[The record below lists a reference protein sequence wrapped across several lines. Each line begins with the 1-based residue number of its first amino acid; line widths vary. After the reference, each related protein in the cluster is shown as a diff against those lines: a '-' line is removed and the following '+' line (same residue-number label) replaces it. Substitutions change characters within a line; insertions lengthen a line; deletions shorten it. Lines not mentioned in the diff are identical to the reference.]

1 MNLLN
6 IIINNSLNLKN
17 NKLTIKKVKLEKFSR
32 MDISLKLAQSLLFMP
47 AESDNYPSLE
57 EDAIK
62 KSNSLEISDA
72 TFGECIPRN
81 ELLYLDERRE
91 QIERIDE
98 RSPLFYKDERRC
110 DLYEL
115 DERRCLLRGLDDLDG
130 PNFPVNRRKKILIV
144 IILSMLCFLLV
155 CGLVLLL
162 IFM

>member
-62 KSNSLEISDA
+62 KSNSLDSLSLEISDA
-72 TFGECIPRN
+72 TFGECRN

-91 QIERIDE
+91 QIERI
-98 RSPLFYKDERRC
+98 DERRC

>member
-81 ELLYLDERRE
+81 ELLYLERRE
-91 QIERIDE
+91 QIERI
-98 RSPLFYKDERRC
+98 DERRC